1 MGGANKLNGDSNA
14 NANKP
19 LPQRQ
24 MRQYQGTQ
32 SNSSLNY
39 GGEPQS
45 LGKPMHG
52 SHGGHPGQNS
62 NSPPLQ
68 TGVPQQQQQQQQQQ
82 PPQLS
87 PRICRRRA
95 RCQNTLYSRPTP
107 W

>member
-68 TGVPQQQQQQQQQQ
+68 TGVPQQ
-82 PPQLS
+82 PYKYVFEKGKTRLLS
-87 PRICRRRA
+87 FIPYIK
-95 RCQNTLYSRPTP
+95 
-107 W
+107 